1 MKYYD
6 RVQWEGKELHWFP
19 GHLDD
24 GGYVVHLLGYYP
36 EAAPLNEGGEG
47 PRSGDGSRGYKGP
60 VIVGAAVVQ
69 GCASCQAE
77 LPPAIAPG
85 LEWVVVEGR
94 EPKGTVV
101 AGPFINEANPREA
114 EREAGRMAS
123 VKWHEWA
130 ARTCPK

>member
-1 MKYYD
+1 
-6 RVQWEGKELHWFP
+6 
-19 GHLDD
+19 
-24 GGYVVHLLGYYP
+24 
-36 EAAPLNEGGEG
+36 
-47 PRSGDGSRGYKGP
+47 

-69 GCASCQAE
+69 GCASVPEE

-94 EPKGTVV
+94 EPMGTVV

-114 EREAGRMAS
+114 EREAGKMAS

-130 ARTCPK
+130 TREGHKLG

>member
-1 MKYYD
+1 VKYYD

-36 EAAPLNEGGEG
+36 E
-47 PRSGDGSRGYKGP
+47 DRGQWPNYKGP
-60 VIVGAAVVQ
+60 VMVGAAVVQ
-69 GCASCQAE
+69 ECASCQAE

-85 LEWVVVEGR
+85 LEWVMVVGR
-94 EPKGTVV
+94 EPMGTVV
-101 AGPFINEANPREA
+101 AGPFINGADPWEA
-114 EREAGRMAS
+114 EREANRAAS

-130 ARTCPK
+130 ARTK